1 MHALLMSYLY
11 ENFELYNPTL
21 TLELIVWS
29 VCAGIVIGAVTA
41 YLQRAVIGAF
51 ARRLIADG
59 IDTPEKAVTV
69 EEAGFGKNFLVK
81 LALRE
86 GGSLRRTVTLA
97 NAEDFP
103 PKAASKG
110 GERLRRL
117 FSMDEEPRRAL
128 DLTRARFYIPE
139 EDRIRAELKYE
150 IKGTTLGGLAVSIV
164 LVIAIGFAALYI
176 LPELFQFLDNFLTSI
191 RS

>member
-1 MHALLMSYLY
+1 MHALLMSYMY

-59 IDTPEKAVTV
+59 IDTPEKAVTA

-103 PKAASKG
+103 PKAVSKG
-110 GERLRRL
+110 AARLRRL

-139 EDRIRAELKYE
+139 ADRIRAELKYE

>member
-59 IDTPEKAVTV
+59 IDTPEKAVTA

-103 PKAASKG
+103 PKAVSKG

-150 IKGTTLGGLAVSIV
+150 IKGTTLGGLAASIV

>member
-1 MHALLMSYLY
+1 MY

-59 IDTPEKAVTV
+59 IDTPEKAVTA

-103 PKAASKG
+103 QKAVSKG
-110 GERLRRL
+110 AARLRRL

-139 EDRIRAELKYE
+139 ADRIRAELKYE
-150 IKGTTLGGLAVSIV
+150 IKGTTLGGLAASIV

-176 LPELFQFLDNFLTSI
+176 MPELFQFLDNFLTSI

>member
-1 MHALLMSYLY
+1 MHALLMSYMY

-59 IDTPEKAVTV
+59 IDTPEKAVTA
-69 EEAGFGKNFLVK
+69 EEAGFGKNFLIK

-103 PKAASKG
+103 PKAVSKG
-110 GERLRRL
+110 AARLRRL

-139 EDRIRAELKYE
+139 ADRIRAELKYE

-191 RS
+191 R